1 LFLQKTTV
9 EALLKE
15 NSFLVFTEDDGS
27 DAAKENS
34 FLVFTEGDGRG
45 AAEGTL

>member
-1 LFLQKTTV
+1 M
-9 EALLKE
+9 
-15 NSFLVFTEDDGS
+15 FTEDDGS